1 VWTETTATGPI
12 RYIFFGLPADVEA
25 AHFLYDLIDVT
36 FTTET
41 TQFKTGTIYG
51 HLDPDERRKAV
62 NSFQIGLSHGIAGKL
77 KTMKAERD
85 ATNKTSSGRGLM
97 PLKTSVIDDELTKLG
112 LSFQAKSRARR
123 KRVLVDAYEAGQVA
137 GRRFEVRAGIE
148 TAIAN

>member
-1 VWTETTATGPI
+1 LAWGKARRARVRG
-12 RYIFFGLPADVEA
+12 FADV
-25 AHFLYDLIDVT
+25 LSLKGGDDW
-36 FTTET
+36 
-41 TQFKTGTIYG
+41 
-51 HLDPDERRKAV
+51 ERVLENAIRRRLEGKVRLAV

-85 ATNKTSSGRGLM
+85 AANKTSSGRDLV